1 MNATIDRHLDDA
13 TMMSYAAG
21 SLGEPL
27 AAAAAAH
34 VSMCAHC
41 RRELKTMEAFGAAL
55 MEDASSEGPAKVQT
69 LHRPSVAAP
78 ALADVDGHAMTSRL
92 SGGGLPEPIARKY
105 GLTIDTIPWR
115 RLGPGVWHH
124 RLAVSPG
131 VTGDL
136 RLLKIAAGRKM
147 PEHGHGGTELT
158 LVLDGSFNDET
169 GTYRRGDI
177 QDVDGDVEHRPV
189 AGEQTGCIC
198 LVAAEQPARFKG
210 IISRLIQPWTGM

>member
-1 MNATIDRHLDDA
+1 MNTTIDRHLDD
-13 TMMSYAAG
+13 TTLMSYSAG
-21 SLGEPL
+21 TLGEPL
-27 AAAAAAH
+27 AAAVAAH
-34 VSMCAHC
+34 VSLCARC
-41 RRELKTMEAFGAAL
+41 RQELKTMDVFGAAL
-55 MEDASSEGPAKVQT
+55 MADVSREDATKVQT
-69 LHRPSVAAP
+69 LRRPSDVAPTPGNGDRA
-78 ALADVDGHAMTSRL
+78 GMTSRL
-92 SGGGLPEPIARKY
+92 SNGELPEPIARKY

-124 RLAVSPG
+124 RLTMSPG

-136 RLLKIAAGRKM
+136 RFLKIAAGRRM

-158 LVLDGSFNDET
+158 LVLDGSFDDET

-189 AGEQTGCIC
+189 ASEQTGCIC

>member
-1 MNATIDRHLDDA
+1 MNATIKRHPDDA
-13 TMMSYAAG
+13 TLMSYAAG

-27 AAAAAAH
+27 AAAVVAH
-34 VSMCAHC
+34 VSLCGHC
-41 RRELKTMEAFGAAL
+41 RRELKTMEALGAAL
-55 MEDASSEGPAKVQT
+55 MADASREDSTKVQT
-69 LHRPSVAAP
+69 LRRPSEAVT
-78 ALADVDGHAMTSRL
+78 ALDNGDRHTMASPQ

-124 RLAVSPG
+124 RLAMSPG

-158 LVLDGSFNDET
+158 LVLDGSFDDET

-177 QDVDGDVEHRPV
+177 QDADGDLQHRPV
-189 AGEQTGCIC
+189 AGAQSGCIC
-198 LVAAEQPARFKG
+198 LVAADQPARFKG